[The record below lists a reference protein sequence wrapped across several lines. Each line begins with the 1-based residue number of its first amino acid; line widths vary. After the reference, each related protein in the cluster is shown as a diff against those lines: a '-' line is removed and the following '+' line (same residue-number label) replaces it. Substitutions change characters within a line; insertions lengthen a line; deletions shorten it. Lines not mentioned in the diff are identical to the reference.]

1 VQQRLESTGAGRI
14 AISVFVL
21 FTVFSV
27 VVWNLPTSEVKTKAL
42 KVVRPYITLT
52 SLDQNWGVFSPDPR
66 RISIDMVARVRSAD
80 GTEMTLRVPRGNYV
94 YGAYWDYRWWKWV
107 EWIRQD
113 AQEQLWKPAALWFAR
128 KAASEGKRPTQVV
141 LVRRWY
147 DLLPPGPGPS
157 RGPWH
162 EFPFY
167 TLTLT
172 GSEAGGG

>member
-1 VQQRLESTGAGRI
+1 VQQRLESTGAGRV

-27 VVWNLPTSEVKTKAL
+27 VVWNLPPSEIKTKAF

-52 SLDQNWGVFSPDPR
+52 SLDQNWGVFAPDPR
-66 RISIDMVARVRSAD
+66 RISIEIVARVRFAD
-80 GTEMTLRVPRGNYV
+80 GTQETIRVPRGNAL
-94 YGAYWDYRWWKWV
+94 YGAYWDYRWRKWE
-107 EWIRQD
+107 EWVRQNSED
-113 AQEQLWKPAALWFAR
+113 QLWKPAALWFAR
-128 KAASEGKRPTQVV
+128 RAASEGKTTSEVV

-147 DLLPPGPGPS
+147 ELLPPGPGPS
-157 RGPWH
+157 RGPWQ

-172 GSEAGGG
+172 GSEAGSG